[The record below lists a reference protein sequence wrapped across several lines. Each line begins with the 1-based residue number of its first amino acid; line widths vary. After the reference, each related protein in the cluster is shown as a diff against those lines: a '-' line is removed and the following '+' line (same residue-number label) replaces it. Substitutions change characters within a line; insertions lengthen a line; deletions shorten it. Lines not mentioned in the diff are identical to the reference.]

1 MITNFEEYAAAT
13 YLPALGAHDTDEATL
28 LAAVRYVLTRDIGG
42 YESRLRELLTTR
54 FRTQTGRDIATSCLD
69 ALITLADDPVAVA
82 RFLALAATAKSPPPS
97 AKLCEDGLHRM
108 GPVANEALLIE
119 LARSD
124 DPDRIRELARLLTR
138 VSKVRPPDPL
148 PTWLRTDRPQRQEAI
163 RNWRARITETGALP
177 IPLPSTSPAPPPGA
191 PSATAP
197 IAPPASPPAAA
208 PASPLIA
215 PPASP
220 PAPQPP
226 ATQPASESD

>member
-13 YLPALGAHDTDEATL
+13 YLPALGVQDADELTL

-69 ALITLADDPVAVA
+69 ALIALADDPVAAA

-124 DPDRIRELARLLTR
+124 DPDQIRKLARLLTR

-148 PTWLRTDRPQRQEAI
+148 PTWFRSDRPQRQEAV
-163 RNWRARITETGALP
+163 RNWRARIAETGGLP
-177 IPLPSTSPAPPPGA
+177 I
-191 PSATAP
+191 
-197 IAPPASPPAAA
+197 PPAAA
-208 PASPLIA
+208 PASPPTSQPTSA
-215 PPASP
+215 PATPPASQQVSPPTPPPRPTP
-220 PAPQPP
+220 PASQP
-226 ATQPASESD
+226 D